1 MCGNVCVYLCMSSQ
15 EGVCVVCFL
24 CYSAHSVSIVV
35 IYCECERV
43 NLGMCANVRRCAC
56 VCV

>member
-1 MCGNVCVYLCMSSQ
+1 MSSQ